1 MGIYQRAMRRLSKTS
16 GLRWVL
22 SKILTPLDMKLKGS
36 RFAPST
42 FGLDMPLCFLTTTG
56 RKSGESRTIP
66 LLFIETD
73 TGAPAIAAT
82 NFGHQTHP
90 AWALNLE
97 ATPAAIFE
105 LDGESRE
112 VTARRASAEEAAD
125 LWPRFDGIWPAY
137 EDYREISHRS
147 IKVFILE

>member
-1 MGIYQRAMRRLSKTS
+1 MRRLSKTRW
-16 GLRWVL
+16 LRFVI
-22 SKILTPLDMKLKGS
+22 SRALTPLDMKLRGS

-56 RKSGESRTIP
+56 RRSGEPRTVP

-73 TGAPAIAAT
+73 GGAPAVAAT
-82 NFGHQTHP
+82 NFGRPSHP

-105 LDGESRE
+105 LEGESRT
-112 VTARRASAEEAAD
+112 VTARRATGDEVVEI
-125 LWPRFDGIWPAY
+125 WPRFDGIWPAY
-137 EDYREISHRS
+137 EEYREISHRD